1 MIIRIIRKHIII
13 IYIDSWHDDMYIFPH
28 RNITHRY
35 TVSIDNYY
43 FFIHRYSHHFPPKAA
58 RLQEGSNTLTYHAY
72 FNGTDY
78 EPQPGGLED
87 DLGFPAEIHLASV
100 LTFYS
105 EEGYHGAGD
114 ESSNAF
120 FV

>member
-1 MIIRIIRKHIII
+1 
-13 IYIDSWHDDMYIFPH
+13 
-28 RNITHRY
+28 
-35 TVSIDNYY
+35 
-43 FFIHRYSHHFPPKAA
+43 
-58 RLQEGSNTLTYHAY
+58 LQEGSNTLTYHAY

-114 ESSNAF
+114 ESFNAF
-120 FV
+120 FFYKKGYVCICIYIIQL